1 MRLTPAP
8 SQYHNQVLIE
18 MVSALDWVELC
29 PTAIPETERDRLLLA
44 AARLVARI
52 AADDRKAFDE
62 ARYHDAAHLIY
73 APDKPGML

>member
-18 MVSALDWVELC
+18 LVDLLER
-29 PTAIPETERDRLLLA
+29 PTVIGQTRRSWMLIA

-52 AADDRKAFDE
+52 AADDRKAFNE
-62 ARYHDAAHLIY
+62 AQYHDAAHLIY

>member
-8 SQYHNQVLIE
+8 SQYHNRVLIE
-18 MVSALDWVELC
+18 LVDLLER
-29 PTAIPETERDRLLLA
+29 PTIIGQAKRSWMLIG

-52 AADDRKAFDE
+52 AADDRKAFNE
-62 ARYHDAAHLIY
+62 AQYHDAAHLIY

>member
-1 MRLTPAP
+1 MRLTTAP

-18 MVSALDWVELC
+18 LVDLLER
-29 PTAIPETERDRLLLA
+29 PTVIGQTRRSWMLIG

-52 AADDRKAFDE
+52 AADDRKAFNE
-62 ARYHDAAHLIY
+62 AQYHDAAHLIY

>member
-18 MVSALDWVELC
+18 LVGLLER
-29 PTAIPETERDRLLLA
+29 PTIIGQSRRSWMLIG

-52 AADDRKAFDE
+52 AADDRKAFNE

-73 APDKPGML
+73 SPDSGVKL